1 MGDYTA
7 KTPKH
12 LYTTGNYIY
21 HMERKFTINERG
33 VWGTISA
40 YPTRSFSAREI
51 ARLLGISHPTV
62 LKVLRHLTQEELVI
76 KQRKKN
82 LSGSKPS
89 VVWKA
94 NQQSKKYSEY
104 KRIQNLYELH
114 HSGVIEE
121 IASQTAPNAIILFG
135 SYGRGED
142 TEDSDIDLFVVSREK
157 HLDLKRYEKKLKR
170 KINIT
175 FEKNPAELSKEFLNN
190 VVNGI
195 VMYGYFEAPL

>member
-1 MGDYTA
+1 
-7 KTPKH
+7 
-12 LYTTGNYIY
+12 
-21 HMERKFTINERG
+21 MERKFTINEQG
-33 VWGTISA
+33 VLGTISA

-62 LKVLRHLTQEELVI
+62 LKVVRHLAQEELVI
-76 KQRKKN
+76 KQLKKN

-89 VVWKA
+89 VAWKA
-94 NQQSKKYSEY
+94 NQQSKKYSAY

-114 HSGVIEE
+114 RSGVIEE

-142 TEDSDIDLFVVSREK
+142 TEESDIDLFVVSREK
-157 HLDLKRYEKKLKR
+157 QLDLRRYEKKLKR

-175 FEKNPAELSKEFLNN
+175 FEKNPAALSKEFLNN

-195 VMYGYFEAPL
+195 VMYGYFEVPS